1 MSILPKVAGTIM
13 DGVEDMPTAPIMN
26 AVPMA
31 CYTSVFNATG
41 QPAISLPAHVSADGL
56 PVGVQVVAAPWR
68 EDVLIRLASHLER
81 ARPWAALPE
90 L

>member
-1 MSILPKVAGTIM
+1 
-13 DGVEDMPTAPIMN
+13 
-26 AVPMA
+26 
-31 CYTSVFNATG
+31 FNATG

-68 EDVLIRLASHLER
+68 EDVLIRLASQVER